1 MDILYILI
9 QLLIWGVVLVIGII
23 PGIIL
28 GSIFEVTLGRLA
40 FWPGFLI
47 GLAAFVIYVGGY
59 LYGEGFSNTSSR
71 ENSFAHI
78 RRIRLA
84 KRLLKK

>member
-1 MDILYILI
+1 MDVLYIII
-9 QLLIWGVVLVIGII
+9 QLFIWGVVLAIGVI

-28 GSIFEVTLGRLA
+28 GSIFEVAMGRFA

-47 GLAAFVIYVGGY
+47 GLAAFAIYIGGY
-59 LYGEGFSNTSSR
+59 LYGDEAPATPPQR
-71 ENSFAHI
+71 NSFAHL
-78 RRIRLA
+78 RRMRLA